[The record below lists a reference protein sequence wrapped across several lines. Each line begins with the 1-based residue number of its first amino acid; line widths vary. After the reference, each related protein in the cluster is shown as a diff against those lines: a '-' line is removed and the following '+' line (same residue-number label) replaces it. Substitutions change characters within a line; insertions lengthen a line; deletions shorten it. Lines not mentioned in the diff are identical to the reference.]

1 MVLPNL
7 GRSVMSDLQFSWA
20 EIDGLAAKLESLQGQ
35 LSERE
40 MQLLLAIFA
49 AARSQVRSVSA
60 DSSEIRVADLRRQL
74 LKAFIPDDGQDFT
87 IKRDTSIEW

>member
-7 GRSVMSDLQFSWA
+7 GRSVMSDLQFSRA
-20 EIDGLAAKLESLQGQ
+20 EIEGLAQKLDSLQGQ

-49 AARSQVRSVSA
+49 VAGTKVRSISA
-60 DSSEIRVADLRRQL
+60 DSSEITVANLRSQF
-74 LKAFIPDDGQDFT
+74 LKAFIPDDGDDFT
-87 IKRDTSIEW
+87 IERRDSIEW